1 MNYAKR
7 LFRLL
12 LSGTLV
18 LSLAACSSGGN
29 TDTGD
34 NTAEDQKEE
43 KKEDTK
49 KTESE
54 RFDEFLEA
62 EFVEAMESDYT
73 TYHQFVENP
82 DDFGI
87 DVSKIEVNLG
97 PRISQESINEDRK
110 ESIENG
116 KQIDDFDRE
125 KLTDSQKLIYDT
137 YKWQAEID
145 EQLADE
151 KFDYYNNFF
160 ESMGGIHYNLPVMF
174 ADWVLRNEQDVKDMI
189 TCLKDVQPYVQ
200 DVLTYTKEQEKRGLM
215 SIDFESVIDYCQG
228 IVDKGEKSAVLTA
241 MIDTMKELK
250 LENEADYEKQITE
263 AFTESF
269 IPAYQDIIDTMK
281 ELQAKGTN
289 NENGLA
295 QFEYGKEYYAL
306 ILHGKTGNNWT
317 PEEVKAY
324 CESKSQEY
332 MEKTSEL
339 MSEENMTKHPEIA
352 LELLA
357 VMSGLP
363 ITTDFKSYEE
373 ILEYSK
379 TKMYDHV
386 PQVGDI
392 EYDIFDVNEEIA
404 SDSGIAAYFEIPAL
418 DATTPKQM
426 RVNPK
431 GADTTSLETYKTVCH
446 EGLPGHM
453 YQYAYMYE
461 NSDSNWLKAIAGN
474 LGYTEGWA
482 VYAEYMAYDYV
493 ETAMSKEIIDF
504 MRSFDVQSYMAII
517 AADIGIHYE
526 GWTIKEFT
534 QYMNDAGFSM
544 TEEGAL
550 GQFKQLQAN
559 PAAFEPYY
567 VGYLQILDLKEKT
580 QKALGD
586 NFNEIEFNR
595 VILDCGNMPF
605 PVVEAQV
612 DAYIEANEPKEE
624 SKEEAKEDSKEE
636 AKEETKD
643 DTKDDTKEE
652 SKEETKEDSKTE
664 TKEDSKEE
672 TKEDTKKEDK

>member
-160 ESMGGIHYNLPVMF
+160 ESMGGVHYNLPVMF

-295 QFEYGKEYYAL
+295 QFEYGKEYYSL

-324 CESKSQEY
+324 CESQSQKY
-332 MEKTSEL
+332 MDKTSEM

-357 VMSGLP
+357 VVSGLP

-373 ILEYSK
+373 ILEFSK

-386 PQVGDI
+386 PQIGDI

-504 MRSFDVQSYMAII
+504 MRYFDIQSYMAII

-534 QYMNDAGFSM
+534 EYMNEKGFSM
-544 TEEGAL
+544 AEADAL

-586 NFNEIEFNR
+586 SFNEIEFNR

-612 DAYIEANEPKEE
+612 DAYIEANAPKEE

-636 AKEETKD
+636 AKEE
-643 DTKDDTKEE
+643 TKDDTKEE